1 VQNELKIRAFRGLT
15 ADVAY
20 TFSKALDNTSEIF
33 SSTGGISN
41 PIAMNPFDPDA
52 SERGVSAQ
60 SFPHVVTTYWV
71 YELPWKQSQ
80 QGFLGHLIGGWQ
92 LSGTHRYQS
101 GVPFTP
107 VQNTN
112 NGDSYCD
119 SAFNNNFIGSTL
131 DSCRPILSNPSAPL
145 NTSGRYINAT
155 QVINVSTCQSTAQVG
170 TATCPVISPTDVH
183 FIVNNTFAVNALCG
197 GNPFAC
203 AVGRNVYR
211 SDPRNQVDLSL
222 QKNIKIRERMNLTL
236 RGDAINAFN
245 YQFYGV
251 PGLNVNNKNAAG
263 VGAAGAP
270 APNTFGETWGNTGTF
285 RSIFVSAHFTF

>member
-1 VQNELKIRAFRGLT
+1 
-15 ADVAY
+15 
-20 TFSKALDNTSEIF
+20 
-33 SSTGGISN
+33 
-41 PIAMNPFDPDA
+41 
-52 SERGVSAQ
+52 
-60 SFPHVVTTYWV
+60 
-71 YELPWKQSQ
+71 
-80 QGFLGHLIGGWQ
+80 
-92 LSGTHRYQS
+92 
-101 GVPFTP
+101 
-107 VQNTN
+107 
-112 NGDSYCD
+112 
-119 SAFNNNFIGSTL
+119 
-131 DSCRPILSNPSAPL
+131 
-145 NTSGRYINAT
+145 
-155 QVINVSTCQSTAQVG
+155 
-170 TATCPVISPTDVH
+170 VISPTDVH